1 MGNPDAVSQ
10 DIQAQIEELQE
21 QLISL
26 KAAGS
31 PEIVLQTLRDKITQL
46 ENQLHPTGKAEP
58 TDESVGPDRVLAT
71 LGDRSVIIGGD
82 AQGLTVITGDGNRVN
97 ISPEDVPVDTL
108 LKAYYRSL
116 AAECSRLPLG
126 VIDVEFVRTSR
137 KGDVPLPDVYV
148 DLDVTTPPKPDEEED
163 RRDWALRLERGDGDD
178 RTALLEAITQEN
190 NRRAV
195 LLGEAGSGKTTFV
208 NYLTYLLATESET
221 LPETLQGLLPVR
233 LILRQVAA
241 QHIPKQISNGGAHLL
256 WDALESDIAR
266 RLGDLAATILVSV
279 LQQRLMEGGGFVFLD
294 GLDEVPAAGERRQT
308 LLAAVQDLAGQ
319 LPKAHVLV
327 TARPYAY
334 AEKTWRLDD
343 FPILALAPFHQE
355 QVDGFVQ
362 RWYQAVRES
371 MGWNEP
377 TATEKAKRLQ
387 VALRQ
392 RPYLADLAS
401 RPLLLTLMATLH
413 SSWGQ
418 LPEDRADLY
427 EETVKLLLSRWQ
439 RAREVRTP
447 SGELIIEP
455 SIADALNVGEKT
467 LRSVLETLAHT
478 VHERQREDP
487 QGREGAADISEGE
500 LLVAFKPLLERKQV
514 APNELIG
521 YLQNRAG
528 LLIARQEGVYAFP
541 HRSFQEYL
549 TACYLANQG
558 NLAET
563 LQNLLHQDPLW
574 WREVFL
580 LAVGKAKQGGL
591 GQAVSVVDY
600 QLPAPEDVGTIT
612 ENHWR
617 IASLAGQALLELRI
631 QEELE
636 TTPNYEPVVNCAR
649 RWLVRLL
656 EGGKIQPRE
665 RAEAGD
671 VVGKLGDPRFDS
683 DHWYLPD
690 DNMLGFV
697 HIPAGSFL
705 MGSDPE
711 KDPDARDNEQPQHK
725 VTLPE
730 YYLARYPVTVAQF
743 RAFIEETKY
752 DYFDKK
758 FLEDPP
764 NRPIRYI
771 KWFGALAYVRWLQK
785 KLSVVSRQWTA
796 KESLGEIERAF
807 WQGLAEGNLA
817 LALPSEAEWEKAARG
832 DGRIY
837 PWGNEPDPKRANY
850 SDTGIGTTSAV
861 GAFPDGA
868 SPYGLLDLSG
878 NVYEW
883 TRSLWGKDLDE
894 PDFKYPYDPSDGR
907 ESLEAGDSHLRVLRG
922 GAFYLSPRYVRCAS
936 RFRIGPGN
944 WDLYLGFRVCVSPC
958 GA

>member
-1 MGNPDAVSQ
+1 
-10 DIQAQIEELQE
+10 
-21 QLISL
+21 
-26 KAAGS
+26 
-31 PEIVLQTLRDKITQL
+31 
-46 ENQLHPTGKAEP
+46 
-58 TDESVGPDRVLAT
+58 
-71 LGDRSVIIGGD
+71 
-82 AQGLTVITGDGNRVN
+82 VITGDGNRVN

-108 LKAYYRSL
+108 LTAYYRSL

-163 RRDWALRLERGDGDD
+163 RRDWALRLEKGGGDN
-178 RTALLEAITQEN
+178 RTALLEAITHEGNQ
-190 NRRAV
+190 RAV

-241 QHIPKQISNGGAHLL
+241 QHIPTQNSGGGARLL
-256 WDALESDIAR
+256 WDALERDIAR

-319 LPKAHVLV
+319 LPQAHILV

-343 FPILALAPFHQE
+343 FPMLALAPFHQE

-387 VALRQ
+387 RALRQ

-447 SGELIIEP
+447 SGKLIIEP

-478 VHERQREDP
+478 VHTRQREDP
-487 QGREGAADISEGE
+487 QGREGAADISEGD

-591 GQAVSVVDY
+591 GQAVPVVDY
-600 QLPAPEDVGTIT
+600 QLPAPEDVGAIT

-649 RWLVRLL
+649 RWLVQLL
-656 EGGKIQPRE
+656 EGGQIQPRE

-671 VVGKLGDPRFDS
+671 VLGKLGDPRFDP
-683 DHWYLPD
+683 DHWHLPD

-711 KDPDARDNEQPQHK
+711 KDSDAYEDEQPQHK
-725 VTLPE
+725 VALPD

-743 RAFIEETKY
+743 RAFANASGY
-752 DYFDKK
+752 DK
-758 FLEDPP
+758 FNKDALEDPP
-764 NRPIRYI
+764 NRPVRYMT
-771 KWFGALAYVRWLQK
+771 WYDALAYVQWLGEE
-785 KLSVVSRQWTA
+785 LSAVSRQRAA
-796 KESLGEIERAF
+796 KDGLGEVEQAF
-807 WQGLAEGNLA
+807 WRGLANGKLC
-817 LALPSEAEWEKAARG
+817 LTLPSEAEWEKAARG
-832 DGRIY
+832 DEDGRIY

-883 TRSLWGKDLDE
+883 TRTIWDSDKYT
-894 PDFKYPYDPSDGR
+894 YPYQLNDGR
-907 ESLEAGDSHLRVLRG
+907 ESLEEESRKARRVLRG
-922 GAFYLSPRYVRCAS
+922 GAFYHDPRNVRCAS
-936 RFRIGPGN
+936 RDDDSPYN
-944 WDLYLGFRVCVSPC
+944 WINFFGFRVCVSSRNERSE
-958 GA
+958 

>member
-1 MGNPDAVSQ
+1 L
-10 DIQAQIEELQE
+10 E
-21 QLISL
+21 
-26 KAAGS
+26 AAGS

-108 LKAYYRSL
+108 LTAYYRSL

-148 DLDVTTPPKPDEEED
+148 DLDVTTPAKPDEEED
-163 RRDWALRLERGDGDD
+163 RRDWALRLEKGGGDN

-190 NRRAV
+190 NQRAV

-241 QHIPKQISNGGAHLL
+241 QHIPTQNSGGARLL
-256 WDALESDIAR
+256 WDALERDITR
-266 RLGDLAATILVSV
+266 RLGELAGTLLVNEIRN
-279 LQQRLMEGGGFVFLD
+279 RLMEQGGFVFLD

-319 LPKAHVLV
+319 LPQAHILV

-362 RWYQAVRES
+362 RWYRAVRES
-371 MGWNEP
+371 MGWNEA
-377 TATEKAKRLQ
+377 TAIEKAKRLQ
-387 VALRQ
+387 HALRQ

-487 QGREGAADISEGE
+487 QGREGAADISEG
-500 LLVAFKPLLERKQV
+500 
-514 APNELIG
+514 N
-521 YLQNRAG
+521 
-528 LLIARQEGVYAFP
+528 
-541 HRSFQEYL
+541 
-549 TACYLANQG
+549 C
-558 NLAET
+558 
-563 LQNLLHQDPLW
+563 W
-574 WREVFL
+574 WP
-580 LAVGKAKQGGL
+580 
-591 GQAVSVVDY
+591 S
-600 QLPAPEDVGTIT
+600 
-612 ENHWR
+612 
-617 IASLAGQALLELRI
+617 
-631 QEELE
+631 
-636 TTPNYEPVVNCAR
+636 
-649 RWLVRLL
+649 
-656 EGGKIQPRE
+656 
-665 RAEAGD
+665 
-671 VVGKLGDPRFDS
+671 
-683 DHWYLPD
+683 
-690 DNMLGFV
+690 
-697 HIPAGSFL
+697 
-705 MGSDPE
+705 
-711 KDPDARDNEQPQHK
+711 
-725 VTLPE
+725 
-730 YYLARYPVTVAQF
+730 
-743 RAFIEETKY
+743 
-752 DYFDKK
+752 
-758 FLEDPP
+758 
-764 NRPIRYI
+764 
-771 KWFGALAYVRWLQK
+771 
-785 KLSVVSRQWTA
+785 SR
-796 KESLGEIERAF
+796 
-807 WQGLAEGNLA
+807 
-817 LALPSEAEWEKAARG
+817 
-832 DGRIY
+832 
-837 PWGNEPDPKRANY
+837 
-850 SDTGIGTTSAV
+850 
-861 GAFPDGA
+861 
-868 SPYGLLDLSG
+868 
-878 NVYEW
+878 
-883 TRSLWGKDLDE
+883 
-894 PDFKYPYDPSDGR
+894 
-907 ESLEAGDSHLRVLRG
+907 
-922 GAFYLSPRYVRCAS
+922 C
-936 RFRIGPGN
+936 
-944 WDLYLGFRVCVSPC
+944 
-958 GA
+958 

>member
-1 MGNPDAVSQ
+1 MKHCPQCNAELPDDARFCLQCGAPQ
-10 DIQAQIEELQE
+10 DATDSTQAQVE
-21 QLISL
+21 
-26 KAAGS
+26 S
-31 PEIVLQTLRDKITQL
+31 P
-46 ENQLHPTGKAEP
+46 
-58 TDESVGPDRVLAT
+58 SPDHILAT

-148 DLDVTTPPKPDEEED
+148 DLDVTTPPKPDEGED
-163 RRDWALRLERGDGDD
+163 RRDWALRLEKGDGDN
-178 RTALLEAITQEN
+178 RTALLEAITHEN
-190 NRRAV
+190 NQRAV

-241 QHIPKQISNGGAHLL
+241 QHIPTQNTDGGAHLL
-256 WDALESDIAR
+256 WDALEGDIAR
-266 RLGDLAATILVSV
+266 RLGGLAAAILVSA
-279 LQQRLMEGGGFVFLD
+279 LQQRLMEQGGFVFLD

-319 LPKAHVLV
+319 LPEAHILV

-362 RWYQAVRES
+362 RWYQAVREG
-371 MGWNEP
+371 MGWNEA

-447 SGELIIEP
+447 SGELVVEP

-487 QGREGAADISEGE
+487 EGQDGAADISEGE
-500 LLVAFKPLLERKQV
+500 LLVAFKPLLKRKEID
-514 APNELIG
+514 PDELIG

-591 GQAVSVVDY
+591 GQAVPVVDY

-617 IASLAGQALLELRI
+617 VASLAGQALLELRI

-636 TTPNYEPVVNCAR
+636 TTPNYQPVVNCAR
-649 RWLVRLL
+649 RWLVQLL
-656 EGGKIQPRE
+656 EAGQIQPRE

-671 VVGKLGDPRFDS
+671 VLGKLGDPRFDP
-683 DHWYLPD
+683 DHWHLPD

-697 HIPAGSFL
+697 HIPAGRFL

-711 KDPDARDNEQPQHK
+711 KDSDAYEDEQPQHQL
-725 VTLPE
+725 TLPD

-743 RAFIEETKY
+743 RAFADASGY
-752 DYFDKK
+752 DDFDKDA
-758 FLEDPP
+758 LEDPP
-764 NRPIRYI
+764 NRPVRWVTWYD
-771 KWFGALAYVRWLQK
+771 ALAYAQWLGEE
-785 KLSVVSRQWTA
+785 LSAASRQWA
-796 KESLGEIERAF
+796 VEERLNRNAVEQAF
-807 WQGLAEGNLA
+807 WQGLAEGDLGVS
-817 LALPSEAEWEKAARG
+817 LPSEAEWEKAARG
-832 DGRIY
+832 DGDGRIY
-837 PWGNEPDPKRANY
+837 PWGDQADPNRANY
-850 SDTGIGTTSAV
+850 GDTGVGTTSAV

-883 TRSLWGKDLDE
+883 TRSLWG
-894 PDFKYPYDPSDGR
+894 F
-907 ESLEAGDSHLRVLRG
+907 
-922 GAFYLSPRYVRCAS
+922 
-936 RFRIGPGN
+936 
-944 WDLYLGFRVCVSPC
+944 
-958 GA
+958 